1 MSVVD
6 KHGRDIEVGSYVIYT
21 RVGTVGEVMDTK
33 TDKDGSWVLVQ
44 YDDLT
49 KLWYNT
55 RNIEIT
61 DKKYYKDTTN
71 EPKEITMEDI
81 KKQVNKKVSSEMSGH
96 AVGGG

>member
-6 KHGRDIEVGSYVIYT
+6 KHGRKIEVGSYVIYT
-21 RVGTVGEVMDTK
+21 RVGTVGEVLDTK
-33 TDKDGSWVLVQ
+33 TEEEESWVLIQ

-55 RNIEIT
+55 RNIELT
-61 DKKYYKDTTN
+61 DKKYLKNNTMDKDVGVDDLHEQINRTLG
-71 EPKEITMEDI
+71 
-81 KKQVNKKVSSEMSGH
+81 SEMSED